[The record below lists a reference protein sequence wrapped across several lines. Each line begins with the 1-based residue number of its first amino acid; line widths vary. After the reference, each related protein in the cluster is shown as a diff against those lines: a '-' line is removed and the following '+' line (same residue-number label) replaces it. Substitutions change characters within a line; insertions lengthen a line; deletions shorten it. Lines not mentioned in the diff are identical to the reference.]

1 MLSKDTFEILKHLD
15 KKELKRFGDFVK
27 SPYHNSVSAL
37 EKIFEILQKEHPH
50 FENVSKNHRKLFA
63 KIYPKEEYKEKRIK
77 NLSSEFSNLLKEFIA
92 AEERSL
98 DKYDFNIFLAQ
109 GLRRKKCFDLSHK
122 VAQNTEKAIESLPLC
137 SEKLLY
143 HYRNYLN
150 HFHYAT
156 HRRKILSEEHY
167 DAVKSISENLIA
179 FSLKELFV
187 IDLTFGHSHDALY
200 EAKQSM
206 MFEEMMSA
214 MDVKKF
220 ISSIEKTRNKY
231 ASYIKIYYMIHQ
243 YIKNGMS
250 EDEFAELK
258 SEILNNIHKV
268 SKHDQLQFIIWT
280 ISLLYTKLLPEHKK
294 YKFDIFELS
303 KLFCS
308 LNIYPD
314 PEITDFGP
322 GPFRDMFTVAAI
334 LREYEWA
341 ENFIN
346 EYGQYIFEGARENE
360 INYCKGVLYFKTNR
374 YEKSLEHFNKVKL
387 LEILEKIN
395 IRFYYMMNYIELKA
409 YENAL
414 SSLSSIKQ
422 FYYDRN
428 DIPEM
433 AAILIEDSL
442 KWFNEIILCLESG
455 RKMDDFIYKEAIG
468 PKRCYHK
475 QYIVDKAKALNK
487 NI

>member
-1 MLSKDTFEILKHLD
+1 MLSKDTLEILKHLD

-37 EKIFEILQKEHPH
+37 NKIFEFVQKEHPH
-50 FENVSKNHRKLFA
+50 FSSISKNYPKLFK
-63 KIYPKEEYKEKRIK
+63 KIYPKEEYKEKRMR
-77 NLSSEFSNLLKEFIA
+77 NLGSEFSNLLREFIV

-109 GLRRKKCFDLSHK
+109 GLRRNKCFDLSHK
-122 VAQNTEKAIESLPLC
+122 VAQSTEKAIELLPL
-137 SEKLLY
+137 SAEKFLY

-150 HFHYAT
+150 HFYYAT

-179 FSLKELFV
+179 FSLKELFIIEFTV
-187 IDLTFGHSHDALY
+187 SHSHDASH
-200 EAKQSM
+200 EGKQNM

-220 ISSIEKTRNKY
+220 ISSIEKTGNQY
-231 ASYIKIYYMIHQ
+231 ASYIKIYYMIHY

-250 EDEFAELK
+250 EDEFADLKTEL
-258 SEILNNIHKV
+258 LNNIHKV

-314 PEITDFGP
+314 PEITDFGS
-322 GPFRDMFTVAAI
+322 GPFRDMFTAAVI

-346 EYGQYIFEGARENE
+346 DYGKYLFEGVRENE
-360 INYCKGVLYFKTNR
+360 INYCKGVLYFKTKR
-374 YEKSLEHFNKVKL
+374 YEESLEHFNRLKL
-387 LEILEKIN
+387 VEILEKIN

-414 SSLSSIKQ
+414 SSLASIRQ

-442 KWFNEIILCLESG
+442 KWFNEIILSLESG
-455 RKMDDFIYKEAIG
+455 RRMDEVIYNEATG

-475 QYIVDKAKALNK
+475 QYIVDKANEINK
-487 NI
+487 K